1 MLVARRLY
9 NCSFGEQRKAVGMLV
24 VVALGGNALL
34 KRGEIPS
41 EENQRRNVQ
50 VAARALAPLG
60 LEHRLVITH
69 GNGPQVGMLA
79 LESTCV
85 PGRESYALDVL
96 GAESSGMIGYM
107 VEQELGNVLPED
119 QPFATILTQVE
130 VDAADPAF
138 QAPTKPIGPMY
149 GKKEAEGLAAER
161 GWSIGPDGKGWR
173 RLVPSPR
180 PKRIFELRVIQ
191 LLVEHDVIVI
201 CAGGGGIPTILRED
215 GILIGAEAVV
225 DKDLAGELLARSLL
239 ADAYLMLTDV
249 DAVYHSWGT
258 PEARAIRCA
267 SPEALAA
274 LDFPAGSM
282 GPKVEAACRFVRETG
297 RVAAI
302 GSLAN
307 AAALLA
313 GDVGTRVTVGADGIE
328 WYEAGASGM
337 AGASGPRSPS

>member
-1 MLVARRLY
+1 
-9 NCSFGEQRKAVGMLV
+9 MLV

-60 LEHRLVITH
+60 LEHRLVVTH

-79 LESTCV
+79 LESACV
-85 PGRESYALDVL
+85 PGRETYALDVL

-130 VDAADPAF
+130 VDVDDPAF
-138 QAPTKPIGPMY
+138 QAPTKPIGPVY
-149 GKKEAEGLAAER
+149 TRAEAERLAAER
-161 GWSIGPDGKGWR
+161 DWSIGPDGKGWR

-180 PKRIFELRVIQ
+180 PERIFEIRVIQ

-201 CAGGGGIPTILRED
+201 CAGGGGIPTILRDD
-215 GILIGAEAVV
+215 GILVGAEAVV

-249 DAVYHSWGT
+249 DAVYEGWGG
-258 PEARAIRCA
+258 PEARAIKRA
-267 SPEALAA
+267 SPEALSAME
-274 LDFPAGSM
+274 FPAGSM
-282 GPKVEAACRFVRETG
+282 GPKVEAACRFARETG
-297 RVAAI
+297 HFAGI
-302 GSLAN
+302 GSLAD
-307 AAALLA
+307 AAGLLA
-313 GDVGTRVTVGADGIE
+313 GETGTRVTTEQDGIE
-328 WYEAGASGM
+328 WY
-337 AGASGPRSPS
+337 